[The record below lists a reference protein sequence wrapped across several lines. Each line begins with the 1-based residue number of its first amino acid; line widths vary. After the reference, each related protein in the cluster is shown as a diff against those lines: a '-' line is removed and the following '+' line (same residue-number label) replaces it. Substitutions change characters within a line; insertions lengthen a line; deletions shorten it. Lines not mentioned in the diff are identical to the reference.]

1 MKKSIFKS
9 ILLMGMFVLY
19 AMGANAQLQEKQEEK
34 LLPKPPH
41 KASIIP
47 VEMNFG
53 NNRFGL
59 QFLINTPMPEVKKLS
74 FFTVTSFESGYRNT
88 DGNLDYISNS
98 QVSYQIYKGFA
109 AAVGLSV
116 NSKSGMSPTAGL
128 KYVFANREI
137 LFVVTPTIHVSTNHN
152 IEGLTLL
159 EYKPAITKNLHLY
172 TRFQGFYNRNLK
184 YDHHERSYMQLR
196 AGVGIKSYQF
206 GLAANWDYY
215 GPAKLLK
222 DNYGIF
228 LRVNL

>member
-1 MKKSIFKS
+1 MLKPV
-9 ILLMGMFVLY
+9 ILLGIFILC
-19 AMGANAQLQEKQEEK
+19 AIGANAQALLQEKPKQ
-34 LLPKPPH
+34 KPPH
-41 KASIIP
+41 KTSSIP

-59 QFLINTPMPEVKKLS
+59 QFLINTPMPQVNKLT
-74 FFTVTSFESGYRNT
+74 FFTVTSFESGYKNKE
-88 DGNLDYISNS
+88 GNLDYISNS
-98 QVSYQIYKGFA
+98 QVAYQIYKGFA
-109 AAVGLSV
+109 AAAGLSI

-128 KYVFANREI
+128 KYVFANREV
-137 LFVVTPTIHVSTNHN
+137 LFVVTPTIHISPTHN

-159 EYKPAITKNLHLY
+159 EYKPAITKELHLY

-184 YDHHERSYMQLR
+184 YDHHERSYMQFR
-196 AGVGIKSYQF
+196 AGLGIKHYQF
-206 GLAANWDYY
+206 GLATNFDYY